1 MPTVHSFHVVPALPD
16 ALRALRRLAY
26 NIRWAWDSETSE
38 LFQRLDRE
46 LWERTE
52 HNPVRML
59 GSISQQ
65 RLQDATQDESFLAHM
80 DRAARSLY
88 SYLGSTNTWYQ
99 RNHAAQ
105 ADPALRIAYFSM
117 EFGLTECLPI
127 YSGGLGVLAGDH
139 LKSASDLGLPLVA
152 VGLLYQQG
160 YFRQRLNADGWQQ
173 ERYPEND
180 FYNLPVEPELGKDG
194 EPIRI
199 VVQFPGRPVYA
210 QLWRVDVGRIP
221 LYLLDTNIPVNNA
234 ADQNITD
241 TLYGGDTEM
250 RLRQELILGIGGLRA
265 LAALGINPTICHMNE
280 GHAAF
285 LALERVR
292 MLRQEHAL
300 DYWQAQEATA
310 AGNLFTTHT
319 PVPAG
324 FDVFSEDLLHRYFD
338 AMLPD
343 LGLSFEDFLGLGRV
357 RSFDKAE
364 QFNMAVLALRHAHHV
379 NAVSKL
385 HGKVTRRMVQSMYPG
400 FPEDEVPVGAV
411 TNGIHT
417 RSVISADMA
426 DLLDRYL
433 EGRWSQNVPDATA
446 WDRVAAIPDEEL
458 WRVRQR
464 SRELLVNFARA
475 RLKVQYEQRNMSE
488 YEIRQT
494 REVLNPDALTIGFA
508 RRFATYKRATLLLTD
523 QPRIIK
529 LLTDPHRP
537 VQILLAGKAHP
548 RDDGG
553 KELIRQIVQFAH
565 KDEVRHRIV
574 FVEDYDIGLARHLVQ
589 GVDVWLNTPRMLME
603 ASGTSGMKVLPNGGL
618 NLSIPDGWWAEGYN
632 PSAGWSIGK
641 GEEYSDPDYQD
652 RMEALALYD
661 LLEKEVVP
669 LFYDRNTE
677 GIPRAW
683 IDRIKNSM
691 KLLCPVYNTHRMVSQ
706 YAETF
711 YFPMAER
718 YGRLQQA
725 DLEHTKEL
733 VAWKR
738 RLGEGWHDV
747 SVEKVETNE
756 PGAAPAPD
764 AADAGSPLCVGDNL
778 HVTAY
783 VRLGK
788 LTPADVAVEAMHGVL
803 DSNRQVTSP
812 TGAALVWKSQENG
825 KHRYEGDLPCN
836 RSGLQGFSVRVR
848 PTHADA
854 VLPQELALVAWE

>member
-16 ALRALRRLAY
+16 SLRSLRTLAY
-26 NIRWAWDSETSE
+26 NIRWAWDIETSE

-46 LWERTE
+46 LWEQTE

-65 RLQDATQDESFLAHM
+65 RLQDAAQDESFLAHM

-88 SYLGSTNTWYQ
+88 SYVHSTNTWYQ
-99 RNHAAQ
+99 RTHSGEI
-105 ADPALRIAYFSM
+105 DPSMRIAYFSM

-139 LKSASDLGLPLVA
+139 LKSASDLGIPLVG

-180 FYNLPVEPELGKDG
+180 FYNLPVQPELGKDG

-199 VVQFPGRPVYA
+199 QVQFPGRVVHA
-210 QLWRVDVGRIP
+210 QVWRVEVGRIP
-221 LYLLDTNIPVNNA
+221 LYLLDTNISVNDSV
-234 ADQNITD
+234 DQNITD

-250 RLRQELILGIGGLRA
+250 RLQQELILGIGGLRA
-265 LAALGINPTICHMNE
+265 LAAVGITPTVCHMNE

-292 MLRQEHAL
+292 MLRKSQPV

-310 AGNLFTTHT
+310 SGNLFTTHT

-324 FDVFSEDLLHRYFD
+324 FDVFAADLLQRYFEP
-338 AMLPD
+338 MLPE
-343 LGLSFEDFLGLGRV
+343 LGLSFEEFLGLGRV

-400 FPEDEVPVGAV
+400 FPEEEVPVAAV
-411 TNGIHT
+411 TNGIHI
-417 RSVISADMA
+417 RSFISPEMT
-426 DLLDRYL
+426 DLLNRYL
-433 EGRWSQNVPDATA
+433 EGRWSQHIADPTA
-446 WDRVAAIPDEEL
+446 WERVDSIPDDEL

-464 SRELLVNFARA
+464 RREQLVNFART
-475 RLKVQYEQRNMSE
+475 RLKAQYERRNMSE

-508 RRFATYKRATLLLTD
+508 RRFATYKRATLILSDPARL
-523 QPRIIK
+523 IK
-529 LLTDPHRP
+529 MLSDPHRP

-553 KELIRQIVQFAH
+553 KELIRQIVQFAR
-565 KDEVRHRIV
+565 KEDVRHRIV
-574 FVEDYDIGLARHLVQ
+574 FLEDYDIGLARQLVQ

-618 NLSIPDGWWAEGYN
+618 NLSVPDGWWAEGYDAA
-632 PSAGWSIGK
+632 AGWSIGK
-641 GEEYSDPDYQD
+641 GEEYADPDYQD

-677 GIPRAW
+677 GLPRAW
-683 IDRIKNSM
+683 IDRIKSSM
-691 KLLCPVYNTHRMVSQ
+691 KLLCPVYNTHRMVSE

-711 YFPMAER
+711 YFPMAAR
-718 YGRLQQA
+718 YARLQQN
-725 DLEHTKEL
+725 DLEHAKAL
-733 VAWKR
+733 VAWKLR
-738 RLGEGWHDV
+738 MGEGWHDV
-747 SVEKVETNE
+747 RVERVETDDPE
-756 PGAAPAPD
+756 AAARPE
-764 AADAGSPLCVGDNL
+764 GGESISSLCVGDSM
-778 HVTAY
+778 HVNAF

-788 LTPADVAVEAMHGVL
+788 VDPADVTVEVIHGVL
-803 DSNRQVTSP
+803 DSNRQITK
-812 TGAALVWKSQENG
+812 ALDQPLIWKSRDG
-825 KHRYEGDLPCN
+825 DLHRYEGDLPCN
-836 RSGLQGFSVRVR
+836 RSGLQGFAVRVR
-848 PTHADA
+848 PSHADA
-854 VLPQELALVAWE
+854 VLPQELSLVAWE